1 MAWEQRGNNRY
12 YYTARRVN
20 GRVVKIYHGNGE
32 AARRQE
38 KHADLLK
45 LLEKKNQQ
53 RIQQEMNSLDELD
66 RGVAEQA
73 EIAELMARLAL
84 VEQGFHLH
92 QRGEWRKRRVVSV
105 S

>member
-1 MAWEQRGNNRY
+1 MAWEKRGNSQY
-12 YYTARRVN
+12 YYSGERVN
-20 GRVVKIYHGNGE
+20 GRVVKTYHGNGE
-32 AARRQE
+32 VARVCAE
-38 KHADLLK
+38 DAVLAKI
-45 LLEKKNQQ
+45 LEKKYQLRAQ
-53 RIQQEMNSLDELD
+53 RDKDSLDELD

-92 QRGEWRKRRVVSV
+92 QRGEWRKRRRSG